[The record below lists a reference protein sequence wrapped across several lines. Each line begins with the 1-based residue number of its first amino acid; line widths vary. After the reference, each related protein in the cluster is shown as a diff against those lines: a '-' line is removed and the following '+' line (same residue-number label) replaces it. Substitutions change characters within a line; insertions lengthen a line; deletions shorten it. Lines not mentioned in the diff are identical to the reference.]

1 MTGFEVCVVALLVG
15 GLAPSLVVSAR
26 GRPSNRLIGLELA
39 NGVVLAL
46 FLLFTNVSGFSFEL
60 IVPLVL
66 VTVSF
71 AGTLVYTR
79 LLSPQPSGRDGPEHR
94 EHTARE
100 DQ

>member
-1 MTGFEVCVVALLVG
+1 MSGLDVCMLALLVG
-15 GLAPSLVVSAR
+15 GLAPALVLGAH

-46 FLLFTNVSGFSFEL
+46 FLLFSQVRGFSFEL
-60 IVPLVL
+60 VLPLVL

-79 LLSPQPSGRDGPEHR
+79 LLSPQQRQR
-94 EHTARE
+94 EK
-100 DQ
+100 

>member
-15 GLAPSLVVSAR
+15 GLAPALLASAR

-39 NGVVLAL
+39 NGVLLAL
-46 FLLFTNVSGFSFEL
+46 FVLFTEVSGFSFEL
-60 IVPLVL
+60 ILALVL

-79 LLSPQPSGRDGPEHR
+79 LLSPQSSRHE
-94 EHTARE
+94 E
-100 DQ
+100 